1 MTHFCLI
8 FKRGFLWVL
17 DGGSHRGRP
26 WYYSSDAGV
35 VKISVV
41 FRAGTIQ
48 THDKNRASNFFSLY
62 PFYMSSHDCPA
73 NSMGPYLKANIE
85 FPPVERRSRADFGFA
100 VCFFFS
106 VLKTLCLSFFLRCS
120 FQHLFYQVGFKS
132 SPFSP
137 PIFLKNRHPYAGCIS
152 ILSGS
157 RDHQKQIA
165 FQPWKWKDRWIPL
178 YLHCDF
184 KNPQTLKFENSME
197 KFPQGLIL
205 SHSSLN
211 SLAFSSF
218 WDDRISICQNS
229 GL

>member
-8 FKRGFLWVL
+8 LKRGFLWVL

-35 VKISVV
+35 VKISKV

-73 NSMGPYLKANIE
+73 NSMGPYLQANNA
-85 FPPVERRSRADFGFA
+85 FRPVERRSRADFGFS
-100 VCFFFS
+100 VFFFPS
-106 VLKTLCLSFFLRCS
+106 LKTLCLSFFLRCS

-137 PIFLKNRHPYAGCIS
+137 PIFLKHRHPYAGCIS

-165 FQPWKWKDRWIPL
+165 FQPWKWKDRWLFSL

-197 KFPQGLIL
+197 KFPQALITFIAEFPDFL
-205 SHSSLN
+205 
-211 SLAFSSF
+211 SSF
-218 WDDRISICQNS
+218 RDDRISVCCKH
-229 GL
+229 LP